1 MKKIIKQYILPVVL
15 SMVFVS
21 IGFFW
26 LHGVPLIGQPKKEDV
41 SYIEIADTNL
51 TDDIRTFTEYEDI
64 EKTVNMLNFL
74 NYQLGTPEQEAPFI
88 TITYHLKNGE
98 KVDIFANKDTVYW
111 GGKGYTIK
119 DDNGTIFV
127 NIIEGMFFSDLLVD

>member
-26 LHGVPLIGQPKKEDV
+26 LYGIPLIGQPEKEDV

-64 EKTVNMLNFL
+64 EKAVNMLSFL
-74 NYQLGTPEQEAPFI
+74 NNQLGILEQEAPFI

-98 KVDIFANKDTVYW
+98 KVDISANKDTVYW
-111 GGKGYTIK
+111 EAKPIPLKTI
-119 DDNGTIFV
+119 TELF
-127 NIIEGMFFSDLLVD
+127 L